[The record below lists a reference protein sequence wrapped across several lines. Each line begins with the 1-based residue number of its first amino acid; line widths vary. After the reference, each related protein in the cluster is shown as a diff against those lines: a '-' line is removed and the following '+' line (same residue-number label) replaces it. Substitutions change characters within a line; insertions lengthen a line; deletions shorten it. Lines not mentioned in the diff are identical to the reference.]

1 MALNFLPNYQLQR
14 TRINNFSSPQPDQL
28 VFKQGKTS
36 GRTFGWVNA
45 LFETKLKGYKWV
57 RKGIEHY
64 PEYKYGWCQQIVDES
79 HRHGVRYTQY
89 DHLRNDRTQFSTKG
103 DSRSAIF
110 DIEGSFKGLLVG
122 GVTLMDYSSFIPVEE
137 LFADICR
144 LTGASEVRMLDLDIL
159 VSVLV

>member
-1 MALNFLPNYQLQR
+1 MYEHFTNFYRWPSISYPITSSNGPDSTTFRHPNL
-14 TRINNFSSPQPDQL
+14 INWSSS
-28 VFKQGKTS
+28 KG
-36 GRTFGWVNA
+36 GRLGE
-45 LFETKLKGYKWV
+45 L
-57 RKGIEHY
+57 EHY